1 MIAYVTHGNSGIQK
15 VTIIIYSVLFL
26 IMVYGNYFVCRKVGI
41 SENTYKY
48 RSMDGLRGICAAL
61 VIFHHFYWRDGSGDD
76 LFWSMD
82 YLSPV
87 MKSLAMLVGH
97 LPVAVFFMISGFLF
111 FFVASAK
118 KPLIPF
124 FKGRVLRIYPPV
136 LFSLILAMLALM
148 FIQGDGFNCAVGV
161 FKYIPTPAGFLSSG
175 DVCNLRMAS
184 INSGILWTLI
194 WEWRLYVFVP
204 VLMLLMNFFKNDL
217 LVVLGLLAVTIG
229 LWRAGVMDD
238 MSDSYL
244 MLFISGFLAAILSKK
259 SITERNR
266 SMLFFSGAALFLLCL
281 AITKH
286 VYHPL
291 TVLSLI
297 PSFWAIASGF
307 SIFGL
312 LTSSKLQLLGVTSF
326 SVYLNHGVFQF
337 ISKHYLYD
345 FGLYIW
351 QTASVVI
358 IALVAPFLYKYVEL
372 AFQVKK
378 VPPSAL
384 PAKS

>member
-26 IMVYGNYFVCRKVGI
+26 VMVYGNYFVCRKVGI

-61 VIFHHFYWRDGSGDD
+61 VIFHHFYWRDGSSDD

-82 YLSPV
+82 YLSPT

-118 KPLIPF
+118 KPIIPF
-124 FKGRVLRIYPPV
+124 FRGRILRIYPPV
-136 LFSLILAMLALM
+136 LFSLLLAMLALL
-148 FIQGDGFNCAVGV
+148 FVQGDGSCAVGV
-161 FKYIPTPAGFLSSG
+161 FKYIPTPIGFISDG
-175 DVCNLRMAS
+175 AVCGLKMAS
-184 INSGILWTLI
+184 VNSGILWTLI

-217 LVVLGLLAVTIG
+217 LVILGLLAVTIA
-229 LWRAGVMDD
+229 LWVTGKMDD

-244 MLFISGFLAAILSKK
+244 ILFISGFLSAILSRKEVSEK
-259 SITERNR
+259 NQFV
-266 SMLFFSGAALFLLCL
+266 LFFSGMALFLLCL

-297 PSFWAIASGF
+297 PSFWAVASGF
-307 SIFGL
+307 SVFGL
-312 LTSSKLQLLGVTSF
+312 LTNSKLQLLGVTSF

-345 FGLYIW
+345 FGFYLW
-351 QTASVVI
+351 QTISVVL
-358 IALVAPFLYKYVEL
+358 IAIAAPFLYKYIEL
-372 AFQVKK
+372 AFQAKKLPSTSLMVK
-378 VPPSAL
+378 P
-384 PAKS
+384 

>member
-1 MIAYVTHGNSGIQK
+1 M
-15 VTIIIYSVLFL
+15 TIIIYFFLFM
-26 IMVYGNYFVCRKVGI
+26 IMVYGNYLVCKSVGV

-61 VIFHHFYWRDGSGDD
+61 VIFHHFYWRGGAGGD

-82 YLSPV
+82 YLNPS
-87 MKSLAMLVGH
+87 MKTVAMLVGH

-111 FFVASAK
+111 FFVASDK

-136 LFSLILAMLALM
+136 FFSLLLAMLALL
-148 FIQGDGFNCAVGV
+148 FVQEDGFTCAVGV
-161 FKYIPTPAGFLSSG
+161 FKYIPTPAGFLSGG

-204 VLMLLMNFFKNDL
+204 VLMLLMTFFKNDL
-217 LVVLGLLAVTIG
+217 LVILGLLVVTIG
-229 LWRAGVMDD
+229 LWGVGVMDD

-244 MLFISGFLAAILSKK
+244 LLFISGFLTATLSKK
-259 SITERNR
+259 SISERNQ
-266 SMLFFSGAALFLLCL
+266 SILFFCGVALFLLCL

-307 SIFGL
+307 SILGL
-312 LTSSKLQLLGVTSF
+312 LTNSKLQLLGVTSF

-351 QTASVVI
+351 QAASVVM
-358 IALVAPFLYKYVEL
+358 IAIAAPFLYKYVEL

-378 VPPSAL
+378 
-384 PAKS
+384 AKTSSLVIKS

>member
-1 MIAYVTHGNSGIQK
+1 
-15 VTIIIYSVLFL
+15 
-26 IMVYGNYFVCRKVGI
+26 MVYGNYFVCRKVGI

-61 VIFHHFYWRDGSGDD
+61 VIFHHFYWRDGSSDD

-82 YLSPV
+82 YLSPT

-118 KPLIPF
+118 KPIIPF
-124 FKGRVLRIYPPV
+124 FRGRILRIYPPV
-136 LFSLILAMLALM
+136 LFSLLLAMLALL
-148 FIQGDGFNCAVGV
+148 FVQGDGSCAVGV
-161 FKYIPTPAGFLSSG
+161 FKYIPTPIGFISDG
-175 DVCNLRMAS
+175 AVCGLKMAS
-184 INSGILWTLI
+184 VNSGILWTLI

-217 LVVLGLLAVTIG
+217 LVILGLLAVTIA
-229 LWRAGVMDD
+229 LWVTGKMDD

-244 MLFISGFLAAILSKK
+244 ILFISGFLSAILSRKEVSEK
-259 SITERNR
+259 NQFV
-266 SMLFFSGAALFLLCL
+266 LFFSGMALFLLCL

-297 PSFWAIASGF
+297 PSFWAVASGF
-307 SIFGL
+307 SVFGL
-312 LTSSKLQLLGVTSF
+312 LTNSKLQLLGVTSF

-345 FGLYIW
+345 FGFYLW
-351 QTASVVI
+351 QTISVVL
-358 IALVAPFLYKYVEL
+358 IAIAAPFLYKYIEL
-372 AFQVKK
+372 AFQAKKLPSTSLMVK
-378 VPPSAL
+378 P
-384 PAKS
+384 

>member
-1 MIAYVTHGNSGIQK
+1 MISCVTPRHSGIQK
-15 VTIIIYSVLFL
+15 VTIIIYFFLFM
-26 IMVYGNYFVCRKVGI
+26 IMVYGNYFVCKSVGV

-61 VIFHHFYWRDGSGDD
+61 VIFHHFYWRDGSSDD

-82 YLSPV
+82 YLSPT

-118 KPLIPF
+118 KPIIPF
-124 FKGRVLRIYPPV
+124 FRGRILRIYPPV
-136 LFSLILAMLALM
+136 LFSLLLAMLALL
-148 FIQGDGFNCAVGV
+148 FVQGDGSCAVGV
-161 FKYIPTPAGFLSSG
+161 FKYIPTPIGFISDG
-175 DVCNLRMAS
+175 AVCGLKMAS
-184 INSGILWTLI
+184 VNSGILWTLI

-217 LVVLGLLAVTIG
+217 LVILGLLAVTIA
-229 LWRAGVMDD
+229 LWVTGKMDD

-244 MLFISGFLAAILSKK
+244 ILFISGFLSAILSRKEVSEK
-259 SITERNR
+259 NQFV
-266 SMLFFSGAALFLLCL
+266 LFFSGMALFLLCL

-297 PSFWAIASGF
+297 PSFWAVASGF
-307 SIFGL
+307 SVFGL
-312 LTSSKLQLLGVTSF
+312 LTNSKLQLLGVTSF

-345 FGLYIW
+345 FGFYLW
-351 QTASVVI
+351 QTISVVL
-358 IALVAPFLYKYVEL
+358 IAIAAPFLYKYIEL
-372 AFQVKK
+372 AFQAKKLPSTSLMVK
-378 VPPSAL
+378 P
-384 PAKS
+384 